1 MRASAPPKRVMNGG
15 KRWPYDGRGN
25 GSFIRDHGKK
35 GNWRVMGRD
44 GEGGDGGRS
53 ENSRM
58 VIPGNRQQ
66 LPGLESESKRKVSET
81 KVDYGNDERL
91 KGLPGNQVMTKFK
104 ETSALETTG
113 LNTARERKEENNG
126 PLPSASNV
134 RGLLDL
140 GNIGDPKGQ
149 KGSLERWIS
158 SDIQVSGGR
167 DQSNVLMSLNEVG
180 TLPLGPVFKFGDP
193 NNQSSSITD
202 PAKVLDKASQQIVLG
217 EHSLQ
222 PVSAE
227 PNLLSIWKC
236 RARNKGNSGDT
247 KKVGASLGKKKKTID
262 EGKSS
267 DTQKKNRAEMFH
279 WAIAFLG
286 EWKSSQNPLH

>member
-1 MRASAPPKRVMNGG
+1 MRASAPQKRVMNGG

-53 ENSRM
+53 ENSWM

-66 LPGLESESKRKVSET
+66 LPGLDSESKR
-81 KVDYGNDERL
+81 
-91 KGLPGNQVMTKFK
+91 K

-134 RGLLDL
+134 RGLLGL

-149 KGSLERWIS
+149 EGSLERWIS

-236 RARNKGNSGDT
+236 RARNKE
-247 KKVGASLGKKKKTID
+247 KKQRYVSSSEDSID
-262 EGKSS
+262 VVE
-267 DTQKKNRAEMFH
+267 EMVSAGRFSP
-279 WAIAFLG
+279 ACR
-286 EWKSSQNPLH
+286 ES